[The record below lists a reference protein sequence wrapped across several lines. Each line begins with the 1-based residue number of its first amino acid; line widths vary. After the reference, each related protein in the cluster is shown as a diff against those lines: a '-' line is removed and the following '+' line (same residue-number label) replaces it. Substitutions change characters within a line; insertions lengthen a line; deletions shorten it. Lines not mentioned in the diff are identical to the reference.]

1 MILFSIVPQLLQ
13 GYNLINT
20 GREKCDQL
28 HFYRGIYFK
37 WSLNEGEILYGNNNV
52 WKIFF
57 SAVATNNVI
66 TMYNFLYKKKSQHRN
81 KLKQKL
87 ITVCL
92 YILSS

>member
-20 GREKCDQL
+20 SREKCDQL

-66 TMYNFLYKKKSQHRN
+66 TMYNFLYKKNRN
-81 KLKQKL
+81 
-87 ITVCL
+87 IE
-92 YILSS
+92 IN